1 MQVFKLCMK
10 IIKKNIPVLLIYVVV
25 FISFSIIMAF
35 SPGTRKDD
43 TDTFNVS
50 KTNIAFF
57 SSENTPLVNGLKEEL
72 SKIADFKDLPDE
84 RKELQDA
91 LYFRKVSCIIRV
103 PEGFTENFLKGEH
116 VELEKT
122 SVPDSASN
130 VYIDLSIDKYLNTAK
145 LYLKLYG
152 NIGEEK
158 LVEYLK
164 SDLANSSPVVLKTV
178 NPNNRSTGINYY
190 FNYLAYTLF
199 AILLLGMSSIMLSF
213 NQKDL
218 KMRNS
223 CSPLSPFKMKI
234 QLITANLLFAV
245 FAWVISVFFCVVINF
260 KEAFNLNTV
269 YLILNSFVFTIC
281 GMSLSFLIG
290 NLINNRDALPS
301 VSNVVTL
308 GLSFI
313 SGVFVPQNLLGE
325 NVLKAASFMPTYWYV
340 KANNLIAELERFG
353 IGQLKPIF
361 NMMLIQLAFA
371 LAFFAVALVVIKQK
385 SYE

>member
-1 MQVFKLCMK
+1 
-10 IIKKNIPVLLIYVVV
+10 
-25 FISFSIIMAF
+25 
-35 SPGTRKDD
+35 
-43 TDTFNVS
+43 
-50 KTNIAFF
+50 
-57 SSENTPLVNGLKEEL
+57 
-72 SKIADFKDLPDE
+72 
-84 RKELQDA
+84 
-91 LYFRKVSCIIRV
+91 
-103 PEGFTENFLKGEH
+103 
-116 VELEKT
+116 
-122 SVPDSASN
+122 
-130 VYIDLSIDKYLNTAK
+130 
-145 LYLKLYG
+145 
-152 NIGEEK
+152 
-158 LVEYLK
+158 
-164 SDLANSSPVVLKTV
+164 
-178 NPNNRSTGINYY
+178 
-190 FNYLAYTLF
+190 
-199 AILLLGMSSIMLSF
+199 
-213 NQKDL
+213 
-218 KMRNS
+218 
-223 CSPLSPFKMKI
+223 MKI

-371 LAFFAVALVVIKQK
+371 LAFAVYSCNKAEKL
-385 SYE
+385 